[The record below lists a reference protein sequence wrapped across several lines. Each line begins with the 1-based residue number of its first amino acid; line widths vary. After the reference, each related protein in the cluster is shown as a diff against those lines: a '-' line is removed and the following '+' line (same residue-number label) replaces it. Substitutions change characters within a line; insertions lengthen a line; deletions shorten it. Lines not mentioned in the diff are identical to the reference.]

1 VGNDKPNYAAGISLE
16 WPLFEGFARRDRLR
30 IAESELKAAASEL
43 ADNRDNAVQEVM
55 KAYVDLQTALRKQ
68 DAAEVLLA
76 SAQSAFDASL
86 EAFKQGLGTYV
97 DVANAQRNL
106 AAARSTVVAARSE
119 IYTSKTG
126 LALSVGDLA
135 KPITAA
141 TSPP

>member
-1 VGNDKPNYAAGISLE
+1 MA
-16 WPLFEGFARRDRLR
+16 
-30 IAESELKAAASEL
+30 
-43 ADNRDNAVQEVM
+43 
-55 KAYVDLQTALRKQ
+55 LQTARRKQ
-68 DAAEVLLA
+68 DASEVLLA

-86 EAFKQGLGTYV
+86 EAYKQGLGTYV

-135 KPITAA
+135 KPRPAA
-141 TSPP
+141 TASP